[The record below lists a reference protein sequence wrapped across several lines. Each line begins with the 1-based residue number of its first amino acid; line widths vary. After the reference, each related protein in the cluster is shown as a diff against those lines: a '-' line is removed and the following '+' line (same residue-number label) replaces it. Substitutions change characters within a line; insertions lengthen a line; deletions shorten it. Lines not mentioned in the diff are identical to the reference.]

1 MIGKWARLLG
11 LFAMFWD
18 DAGQAHG
25 EKLRVAHV
33 LKDYLPYSCPWIF
46 HQIVGPKD
54 LETITVAWEGSARA
68 SRAFPNPGLIHLSR
82 THPVRYSLTRL
93 LAPGGIRLIAS
104 SADGPLRRFSPHLV
118 HAHFGNYAWFYL
130 PVTQRMKLPLVVSFY
145 GYDMS
150 ELPASMPVWKWRYI
164 ELFEY
169 ARLFFCEGP
178 AMAAALKNL
187 GCPGEKIRIQRMG
200 VDCSRLA
207 VQPRVFQPGRPLKV
221 LLASRMTEKKG
232 VPDAVRAVA
241 LASRQIPIHLTIV
254 GGAAPGRKGREEKKR
269 ILRTIKEAGAGE
281 CIRLAGA
288 VPYRELFQI
297 AAGHH
302 VLFQPSRTSSTGDS
316 EGGIPV
322 SLIELGGN
330 GMPAV
335 STRHAD
341 IPEVVLDGETGF
353 LTEEGEVDGQAAAL
367 IRLATTPGL
376 INRMG
381 QAMARHVARE
391 FQQDECLAQLV
402 RHYREAVKQ

>member
-1 MIGKWARLLG
+1 
-11 LFAMFWD
+11 MFCD
-18 DAGQAHG
+18 GAGRAHG

-54 LETITVAWEGSARA
+54 LETITVAWEGSIAA
-68 SRAFPNPGLIHLSR
+68 SRAFPNPGLMRLR
-82 THPVRYSLTRL
+82 QADPVRYSLTRL
-93 LAPGGIRLIAS
+93 LSPGGVRLIAS
-104 SADGPLRRFSPHLV
+104 SADTPLRRFSPHLV

-130 PVTQRMKLPLVVSFY
+130 PVTKRMNLPLVVSFY

-150 ELPASMPVWKWRYI
+150 ELPASKPVWKRRYA

-178 AMAAALKNL
+178 AMAAALKRL
-187 GCPGEKIRIQRMG
+187 GCPGEKVRIQRLG

-207 VQPRVFQPGRPLKV
+207 VQPRVFQPGRTLKV

-232 VPDAVRAVA
+232 IPDAVRAVA

-254 GGAAPGRKGREEKKR
+254 GGPAPGRKGREEKKK
-269 ILRTIKEAGAGE
+269 ILKAIKETGAGE
-281 CIRLAGA
+281 YVRLAGA
-288 VPYRELFQI
+288 VSYRELFQI

-302 VLFQPSRTSSTGDS
+302 VLLQPSRTSSTGDS

-322 SLIELGGN
+322 SLIELGGS

-353 LTEEGEVDGQAAAL
+353 LTEEGDSDGQAAAL
-367 IRLATTPGL
+367 IRLATTPEL

-381 QAMARHVARE
+381 QAMARHVDRE
-391 FQQDECLAQLV
+391 FQQDKCLAQLV
-402 RHYREAVKQ
+402 RHYREAVGQ